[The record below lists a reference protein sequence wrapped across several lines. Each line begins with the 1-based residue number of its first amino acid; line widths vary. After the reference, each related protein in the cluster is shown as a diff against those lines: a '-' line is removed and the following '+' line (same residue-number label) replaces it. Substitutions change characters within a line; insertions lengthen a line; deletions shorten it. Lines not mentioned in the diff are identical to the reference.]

1 MYGLAK
7 HIYNT
12 LTSIYSALYKTTSPL
27 TFDWRKK
34 DVFSE
39 MLGGDPVLIQL
50 FCDIKTEMY
59 GFRETS
65 YLKLQQYEMC

>member
-59 GFRETS
+59 WFREAS
-65 YLKLQQYEMC
+65 YLKLQQNKMC

>member
-34 DVFSE
+34 EIFSE
-39 MLGGDPVLIQL
+39 MLGGDSVLIQL

-59 GFRETS
+59 WFRGSS
-65 YLKLQQYEMC
+65 YLVSEDYKTC